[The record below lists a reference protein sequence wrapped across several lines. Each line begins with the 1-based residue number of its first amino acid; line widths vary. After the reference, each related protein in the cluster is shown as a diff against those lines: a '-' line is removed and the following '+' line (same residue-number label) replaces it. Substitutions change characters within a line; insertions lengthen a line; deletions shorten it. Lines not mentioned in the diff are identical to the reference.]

1 MLQRKWETVLSVS
14 TLINLEPLKKRNQQ
28 LLSNMYKLTCWNL
41 NHLFWAFFQ
50 SITTM
55 ICWSW
60 NLFQSQ
66 CQCQSNLHT
75 IFLLG
80 CFFIV
85 LSNRHFMICFSYKD
99 AKEAYIADR
108 LFKKIKIKST
118 IAGWY
123 ENPIKSVVLTFPL
136 EDIVFPTVTLCPRD
150 SRPDRWGSA
159 IKIFDRLDT
168 NCGSRRWESYSRV
181 ITGPLLQKFI
191 FSQNVTVN
199 KH

>member
-14 TLINLEPLKKRNQQ
+14 TIITLEPTIII
-28 LLSNMYKLTCWNL
+28 KLTCWNL
-41 NHLFWAFFQ
+41 NHLFWAFLQ
-50 SITTM
+50 SITIM
-55 ICWSW
+55 IFWSW
-60 NLFQSQ
+60 NSFKTQ
-66 CQCQSNLHT
+66 CQCHSHLHT
-75 IFLLG
+75 IFILG
-80 CFFIV
+80 LFFHCSIKQTFHDLFF
-85 LSNRHFMICFSYKD
+85 LSGC
-99 AKEAYIADR
+99 KEGRALGR
-108 LFKKIKIKST
+108 LFKKIKIKFT
-118 IAGWY
+118 LAGWY

-159 IKIFDRLDT
+159 IKIFDHLDT

-181 ITGPLLQKFI
+181 ITGLLLQTLI